1 MLKVEALP
9 KRRADSHKGDYG
21 RLFILAG
28 SKGMLGAALLC
39 GRAAIRS
46 GAGLVYLGVPGR
58 SVDQVN
64 CAVPELI
71 TLGLDRV
78 GDYERLPFNFTALAL
93 GPGLGER
100 RSIAEKVLSYLS
112 RKRFPSPIILDA
124 DALAIFNGRPEKLA
138 ALDLN
143 LVLTPHP
150 GEMSRLSGLSIEEIQ
165 RNRLEIAS
173 GFAHRYNCLLVLKG
187 RRTVVADPAG
197 NTYVNKTG
205 NPGLATAGTGDVL
218 TGMIASFCAQGLP
231 NWQAAVQGVRLHG
244 QAGDLA
250 AKEKGEYGLIATDVI
265 EKIPY
270 AIRQSN

>member
-1 MLKVEALP
+1 MLKVEPLP

-21 RLFILAG
+21 RLFVLAG
-28 SKGMLGAALLC
+28 SRGMLGAALLC

-46 GAGLVYLGVPGR
+46 GSGLVYLGVPER

-64 CAVPELI
+64 CAAPELI
-71 TLGLDRV
+71 TLGIDRV
-78 GDYERLPFNFTALAL
+78 GGYERLPFNFTALAL

-100 RSIAEKVLSYLS
+100 RSIAEKILNYLS

-124 DALAIFNGRPEKLA
+124 DALAIYNGRPEKLA

-143 LVLTPHP
+143 LILTPHP
-150 GEMSRLSGLSIEEIQ
+150 GELSRLSGLSIEDIQ
-165 RNRLEIAS
+165 RNRQEIAS
-173 GFAHRYNCLLVLKG
+173 GFAHRYHCLLVLKG
-187 RRTVVADPAG
+187 QRTVVADPAG

-218 TGMIASFCAQGLP
+218 TGMIASFCAQGLT

-244 QAGDLA
+244 LAGDLA